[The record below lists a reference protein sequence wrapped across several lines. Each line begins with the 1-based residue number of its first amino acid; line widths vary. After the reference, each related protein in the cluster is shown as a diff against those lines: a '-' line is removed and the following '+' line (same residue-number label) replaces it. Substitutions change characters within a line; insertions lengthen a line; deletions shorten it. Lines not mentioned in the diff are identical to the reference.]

1 MVDMSAHHFFNFF
14 IYTKTPHEL
23 VQAMVDMSSAAP
35 TETKAT
41 KSLATNLAEEHK
53 GKQLHAAEGA
63 AEG

>member
-1 MVDMSAHHFFNFF
+1 
-14 IYTKTPHEL
+14 
-23 VQAMVDMSSAAP
+23 MVDMSSAAP